1 MFSMKTNFAAET
13 MKAITEINQDIAR
26 AKVLRREL
34 AMLRSAQSHLRGI
47 PARHNLARIAERADE
62 LNTLSF
68 LIDHADRVG
77 VEEVVRC
84 NALAA
89 MEGAKRE

>member
-1 MFSMKTNFAAET
+1 MKTNFATET

-34 AMLRSAQSHLRGI
+34 AMLRSAQPHLRGI
-47 PARHNLARIAERADE
+47 PALHNLTRIAEREDE
-62 LNTLSF
+62 LNTLAF
-68 LIDHADRVG
+68 LIEHADRVG

-84 NALAA
+84 NAMAA
-89 MEGAKRE
+89 MEGAL